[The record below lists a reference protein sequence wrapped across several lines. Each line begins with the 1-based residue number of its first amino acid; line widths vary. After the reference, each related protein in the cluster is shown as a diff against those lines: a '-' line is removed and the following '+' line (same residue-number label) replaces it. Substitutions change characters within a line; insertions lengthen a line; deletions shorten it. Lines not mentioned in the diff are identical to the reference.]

1 MEKVSEQ
8 EVAEHR
14 DVLKGLD
21 AQIARLTRR
30 EDELFKKVERGQSR
44 DEAQAVFDA
53 LTEAKER
60 RQRVEK
66 ERNEEAATFEHLL
79 SQNQLAVLPGTRSAN
94 KGKRQDGP
102 LQPFST
108 DVMDLSLDEDDEE
121 PVKREASTRTEG
133 NVAKSTTAPG
143 GRQLQRIGKKA
154 QLPGEG
160 LVPMPKA
167 DSPTTYGARN
177 YPPVAKTHPTLI
189 TNANAEGAMELRCPY
204 CKTNL
209 NKSGSDLLNG
219 VNGFSLH
226 LNNTHKALRTPGDRF
241 SQKQTFELC
250 SYRRVPQ
257 DVVDA
262 IQGGDLRAYVV
273 KKVYPKV
280 GS

>member
-1 MEKVSEQ
+1 MEKVTEQ

-30 EDELFKKVERGQSR
+30 EDELFKKMERGQSR
-44 DEAQAVFDA
+44 DEAHEVFDG
-53 LTEAKER
+53 LTKIKEQ

-66 ERNEEAATFEHLL
+66 ERQEEAAAFEHLL
-79 SQNQLAVLPGTRSAN
+79 SQNRLAVLPGTRSAN

-108 DVMDLSLDEDDEE
+108 DVMDLSFDEDDEE
-121 PVKREASTRTEG
+121 PVKRETFPPTER
-133 NVAKSTTAPG
+133 NVAKSTTASG
-143 GRQLQRIGKKA
+143 GRQLQRIRKKA

-189 TNANAEGAMELRCPY
+189 TNPTADGAVELRCPY

-209 NKSGSDLLNG
+209 HKSGTRLLDG

-226 LNNTHKALRTPGDRF
+226 LNSTHKVLRPPGDRF
-241 SQKQTFELC
+241 SHKQTFELC
-250 SYRRVPQ
+250 SYRTVPQ

-273 KKVYPKV
+273 KKMYPKV
-280 GS
+280 GP